1 MEENRITTIIISIFF
16 HALLIIA
23 LALAVKFPVNDVK
36 DKFNVLV
43 YNLNPPAKAPPD
55 AQSRTNLKSEQRSQG
70 ASKLGPESIEEPMK
84 GLKKGPDTMAVPQP
98 IPMPPPQFS
107 MPRPGDGYPAKR
119 PQTSTPPREQSQ
131 PRESQKAQKAQKTEK
146 SSEPK
151 KTGDLAYNKATQP
164 EQTDNGES
172 QKTLSQPENKELE
185 ETMDAVRRGSG
196 TPGVK
201 GAFSPTNP
209 NPDLLSKFAGNVG
222 LGGNDEEGE
231 GGTGN
236 KGSSGHVVSLDTT
249 DLKYFSYFRHL
260 KELIE
265 GVWVYPKIAR
275 ERGIDGQ
282 LIMEFTINEDG
293 TLAAAK
299 ILNSSGYPFL
309 DEAAKRALSDASPF
323 PPLPKRWE
331 KKELTISGNFTYYLY
346 NKVR

>member
-16 HALLIIA
+16 HALLIVA

-43 YNLNPPAKAPPD
+43 YNLNPPVKAPPD
-55 AQSRTNLKSEQRSQG
+55 SQSRTNLKSEQRSQG
-70 ASKLGPESIEEPMK
+70 ASKLAPESIEEPLK
-84 GLKKGPDTMAVPQP
+84 GLKKGPDTRAVPQP

-119 PQTSTPPREQSQ
+119 PQASTPPREQSKQ
-131 PRESQKAQKAQKTEK
+131 PNLT
-146 SSEPK
+146 
-151 KTGDLAYNKATQP
+151 YNKASEPQ
-164 EQTDNGES
+164 QTDNVES
-172 QKTLSQPENKELE
+172 KKTLSQPEKRELE

-196 TPGVK
+196 TPGSK
-201 GAFSPTNP
+201 GAFSPMAP
-209 NPDLLSKFAGNVG
+209 NPDLLSKFAGEVG
-222 LGGNDEEGE
+222 LGGSDEEGE

-282 LIMEFTINEDG
+282 LIMEFTIKEDG
-293 TLAAAK
+293 TLASAK
-299 ILNSSGYPFL
+299 ILSSSGYPFL

-346 NKVR
+346 NKMR